1 MTIAA
6 PHPGIG
12 QHGLINRTAS
22 MASAPTPATHAT
34 PATPAGTDGPVA
46 ALDSQSAR
54 HLVPTG
60 AGHVAWRR
68 FGHGAPL
75 VLLHGGHGS
84 WRHWLRNIEALAPTR
99 TLWVPDLPGYGESAP
114 PAEPTLPSL
123 VAALDDSLAQLI
135 GPETPID
142 LAGFSF
148 GGLVAAHF
156 AEHRR
161 HVSRLALI
169 GPAGHGGT
177 RRPRGELQSWRDAHR
192 QGDQAALRAIM
203 RHNLLQHMLHDE
215 AAVDETALRV
225 HIDSCLA
232 ARFHS
237 RPISRAGGLLPVLDR
252 FTGPTLL
259 LWGEHDVTVT
269 PAELLP
275 HLLSGHPHRQGR
287 ILPGAGHWAL
297 YEAAGAVNA
306 VLQDFLGR
314 PAA

>member
-6 PHPGIG
+6 PHPGID
-12 QHGLINRTAS
+12 QHGMINRTAS
-22 MASAPTPATHAT
+22 MASATSA
-34 PATPAGTDGPVA
+34 ATPAGTDDPVA
-46 ALDSQSAR
+46 ALDSQSER

-99 TLWVPDLPGYGESAP
+99 TLCVPDLPGYGESAP
-114 PAEPTLPSL
+114 PAEPTLACL
-123 VAALDDSLAQLI
+123 VATLQETLAELI
-135 GPETPID
+135 DPAAPID

-156 AEHRR
+156 AVHRR

-169 GPAGHGGT
+169 GSAGHGGT
-177 RRPRGELQSWRDAHR
+177 RRPRRELQSWREAHR
-192 QGDQAALRAIM
+192 QGDHLALRAIM

-215 AAVDETALRV
+215 AAVDETALRI

-252 FTGPTLL
+252 FTWPTLL
-259 LWGEHDVTVT
+259 IWGEHDVTAT

-275 HLLSGHPHRQGR
+275 RLLSGHPHRQGR
-287 ILPGAGHWAL
+287 ILPGAGHWAP

>member
-1 MTIAA
+1 M
-6 PHPGIG
+6 
-12 QHGLINRTAS
+12 INRIAS
-22 MASAPTPATHAT
+22 MASAPTPAI
-34 PATPAGTDGPVA
+34 PAGTDDPVA
-46 ALDSQSAR
+46 AIDSQSER
-54 HLVPTG
+54 HLVPAG

-84 WRHWLRNIEALAPTR
+84 WRHWLRNIEALAPKR

-123 VAALDDSLAQLI
+123 VATLHDSLAELI

-156 AEHRR
+156 AVHRGLM
-161 HVSRLALI
+161 SRLALI

-177 RRPRGELQSWRDAHR
+177 RRPRGELQSWREAHR
-192 QGDQAALRAIM
+192 QGDHAALRAIM

-215 AAVDETALRV
+215 AAVDETALRI
-225 HIDSCLA
+225 HTDSCLA

-237 RPISRAGGLLPVLDR
+237 RSISRAGGLLPVLDR

-259 LWGEHDVTVT
+259 LWGEHDVTAT
-269 PAELLP
+269 PEELLP
-275 HLLSGHPHRQGR
+275 RLLSGHPHRQGR
-287 ILPGAGHWAL
+287 TLPGAGHWAP

-306 VLQDFLGR
+306 VLQDFMARPQPESEQPTPGR
-314 PAA
+314 